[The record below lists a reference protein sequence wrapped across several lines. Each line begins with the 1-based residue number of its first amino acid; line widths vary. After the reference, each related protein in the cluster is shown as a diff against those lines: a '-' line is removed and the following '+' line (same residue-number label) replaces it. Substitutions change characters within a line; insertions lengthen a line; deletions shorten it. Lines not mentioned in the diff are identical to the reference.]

1 MRRVV
6 ALLTMSADGYYLDL
20 GQALDWQTQA
30 GEEFRQFLLDQ
41 LGQADTLVLGR
52 ITYERIAASWA
63 APDSQEPGT
72 DPTAVIASIPKVV
85 MSSTLPQADW
95 PNTRVHSGPVDDELL
110 HLMEQPGQG
119 ILVLGSATLTAA
131 LLRMGLLAELRI
143 LVNPVV
149 TGQGRALLTGGY
161 EAGIQLRSVR
171 QFKWGK
177 VLLCYL
183 APIGPTPRM
192 IKYPDGHVEFGGW
205 THRGQRPEP

>member
-6 ALLTMSADGYYLDL
+6 ALLAMSADGYYLDL
-20 GQALDWQTQA
+20 KRALDWQTHA
-30 GEEFRQFLLDQ
+30 DEEFRQFLLDQ

-52 ITYERIAASWA
+52 IIYERVAASWPT
-63 APDSQEPGT
+63 PDSREPST

-85 MSSTLPQADW
+85 MSSTLTQANW
-95 PNTRVHSGPVDDELL
+95 PNTRVHPGPVDDELL
-110 HLMEQPGQG
+110 HLMEQPGKG
-119 ILVLGSATLTAA
+119 IVVLGSAMLTAA

-161 EAGIQLRSVR
+161 ETGIQLRSVR
-171 QFKWGK
+171 QFQQGR

-205 THRGQRPEP
+205 TRRQRPGP